1 MSGGLDDAAAAGDA
15 RLNLLTLRAADLR
28 ATARFYEVLGFAF
41 TEERHGVGPAHLAS
55 LSYGPHSW
63 TLELYPATCAVD
75 TNALRLGFE
84 VANLEATLERLVAT
98 GGQVVT
104 KPRTGPHGRR
114 AVVGDPDGRRVE
126 LVERAA

>member
-1 MSGGLDDAAAAGDA
+1 VSGETAGGV

-41 TEERHGVGPAHLAS
+41 AEERHGVGPEHLAS
-55 LSYGPHSW
+55 ISDGAHSW

-75 TNALRLGFE
+75 TQALRLGFE
-84 VANLEATLERLVAT
+84 VANLDAMLERLVAA
-98 GGQVVT
+98 GGQIVT
-104 KPRTGPHGRR
+104 KPRTGPQGRR

-126 LVERAA
+126 LVER